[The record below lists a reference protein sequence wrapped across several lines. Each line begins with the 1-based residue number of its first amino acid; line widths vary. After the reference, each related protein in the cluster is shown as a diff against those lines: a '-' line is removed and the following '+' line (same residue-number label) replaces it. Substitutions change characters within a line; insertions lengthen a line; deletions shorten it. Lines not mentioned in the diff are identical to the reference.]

1 MTLHATAARAWSRLV
16 GLMLVLLALIVV
28 PFLLWG
34 EAIERL
40 APELLRADTGPLT
53 IAGLGIALL
62 TADVVLP
69 VPSSVVSVLLCL
81 LLDPWLGALA
91 IMAGMLGGFATGYAL
106 GRMLP
111 LPALR
116 GWVGPTLWDAVT
128 SRAGRAGALWIMVTR
143 PIPVLAEATAVIA
156 GGLRLPP
163 ARTFAAAALSSAGV
177 AACYGVAVHLGR
189 AAGSLWFAF
198 AVSLV
203 LAGAFWAASR
213 YWLVR
218 IGARAG

>member
-1 MTLHATAARAWSRLV
+1 MTSRATATRAGSRLV
-16 GLMLVLLALIVV
+16 GLVLALLLLILV

-40 APELLRADTGPLT
+40 APELLHADAGPLV

-69 VPSSVVSVLLCL
+69 IPSSVVSVLLCV

-111 LPALR
+111 ARSLR
-116 GWVGPTLWDAVT
+116 GWVGPALWDAVT
-128 SRAGRAGALWIMVTR
+128 VRAERAGALWIMVTR

-156 GGLRLPP
+156 GGLRLPL
-163 ARTFAAAALSSAGV
+163 ARAFTAAALSSAGV
-177 AACYGVAVHLGR
+177 AACYGIAVHLGR
-189 AAGSLWFAF
+189 VAGNFWLVL
-198 AVSLV
+198 AVSLG

-213 YWLVR
+213 LWLAR